1 MALSC
6 HDEQVVGAMFTSAML
21 LCSGVVACA
30 CMRSIAPTTNPSEI
44 VITRDQFGA
53 TVGVK
58 VGQTISIPWSNSD
71 NWRIEFASPPLE
83 LLKPDAPSSGWRFRA
98 VDGASGLRS
107 SKGDA
112 PSSGWRFRAVAG
124 GDTDIVLT
132 LNTTGDAAPPRL
144 AVTIQVTR

>member
-1 MALSC
+1 VALSC

-98 VDGASGLRS
+98 V
-107 SKGDA
+107 
-112 PSSGWRFRAVAG
+112 AG

-132 LNTTGDAAPPRL
+132 LITTGDAAPPRL